1 MTVGSSPLTR
11 GKHGRRIAQFRVH
24 RLIPAHAGKT
34 SWPSKAI
41 LNPAAHPRSRGEN
54 GDAGGWSAR
63 PPGSSPLTRGKPHD
77 LGRHVR
83 DTRLIPAH
91 AGKTFLS
98 RFVPFLPRAHPRSRG
113 ENCTQFSVHL
123 RGRGSSPLTR
133 GKHSRRRAQLF
144 DCGLIPA
151 HAGKTVGELGG
162 VVPGGLIPAHAGK
175 THTRPSRA
183 YPSAAHPRSRGEN
196 LMSALVSIR

>member
-1 MTVGSSPLTR
+1 MAGLRGLRAHPRSRGENPMTSAATCATRGSSPLTR
-11 GKHGRRIAQFRVH
+11 GKRSLYQTYH
-24 RLIPAHAGKT
+24 RK
-34 SWPSKAI
+34 
-41 LNPAAHPRSRGEN
+41 E
-54 GDAGGWSAR
+54 
-63 PPGSSPLTRGKPHD
+63 
-77 LGRHVR
+77 
-83 DTRLIPAH
+83 RLIPAH

-162 VVPGGLIPAHAGK
+162 VVPGGAHPRSRGENTHAAQSRLSLGGSSPLTRGKLDVGVGVDQVGGLIPAHAGK
-175 THTRPSRA
+175 TASST
-183 YPSAAHPRSRGEN
+183 PRSTR
-196 LMSALVSIR
+196 